1 VVLVKQDVQSVGQRV
16 FREGDLHRKL
26 PQVSICVP

>member
-1 VVLVKQDVQSVGQRV
+1 VYEDVQYVLQRV
-16 FREGDLHRKL
+16 FREGDFHRKL